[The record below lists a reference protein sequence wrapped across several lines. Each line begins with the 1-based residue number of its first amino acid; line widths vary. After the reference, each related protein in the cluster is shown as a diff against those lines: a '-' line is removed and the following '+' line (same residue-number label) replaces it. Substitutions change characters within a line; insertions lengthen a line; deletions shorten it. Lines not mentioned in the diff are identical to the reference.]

1 MKLKKFFAGV
11 LAAAMMLTV
20 GATAAFAE
28 GPAADTTTG
37 SSQTVPADIDLG
49 IKKNYQ
55 VEKGTAPKEDFT
67 FSVTYVPV
75 KSKPYTTAY
84 TGYDGTY
91 TQPVASKTATA
102 SFKNDMDAKE
112 ENYQESLGIKISDFS
127 LPKGPGKYC
136 FEIKENVP
144 TNKTPGVTYDETTRY
159 LVITVANNDNLN
171 GYVYYAQLYD
181 SNYYPATSI
190 KGQATGTKVDGAN
203 AFTNTYT
210 ANNVVISKDIKGGL
224 GDLAAKFN
232 FKVKLTV
239 ADTKNANQYVGAKVV
254 YSDDTASTVGTVWSI
269 SAKDSEDGWYDVKLG
284 RNDQLELENL
294 PEGVI
299 VTVKETDGNEYTV
312 DQNSSNINSKNANT
326 SYAKIGTMNNSV
338 VTATVGTANG
348 SIGFINTKE
357 GTPDMGVV
365 LDNAPYIAMLAIVA
379 IGGVALM
386 LNKRR
391 RDEE

>member
-20 GATAAFAE
+20 GATAAFATT
-28 GPAADTTTG
+28 PKYTTT
-37 SSQTVPADIDLG
+37 SDNVDLG
-49 IKKNYQ
+49 IMKNYK

-67 FSVTYVPV
+67 FSVTYVPD
-75 KSKPYTTAY
+75 KSKPYTSTYTYTGTKTVKFEENMTAKDVAY
-84 TGYDGTY
+84 TG
-91 TQPVASKTATA
+91 
-102 SFKNDMDAKE
+102 
-112 ENYQESLGIKISDFS
+112 SLGIKISDFS
-127 LPKGPGKYC
+127 LPEGPGKYC
-136 FEIKENVP
+136 FVIKETSND
-144 TNKTPGVTYDETTRY
+144 TPGVTYDNSTRY

-181 SNYYPATSI
+181 SNYSPATSI

-254 YSDDTASTVGTVWSI
+254 SSDDTAVTVGTVWSI
-269 SAKDSEDGWYDVKLG
+269 SAKDSEDGWHDVKLG

-312 DQNSSNINSKNANT
+312 SQNPSDISSKNANT
-326 SYAKIGTMNNSV
+326 SYAKIGTFTEN
-338 VTATVGTANG
+338 TATVNATVGAVNG
-348 SIGFINTKE
+348 SIGFVNTKE

>member
-20 GATAAFAE
+20 GATAAFATTPE
-28 GPAADTTTG
+28 YTTTPDN
-37 SSQTVPADIDLG
+37 VDLG
-49 IKKNYQ
+49 IMKNYK

-67 FSVTYVPV
+67 FSVTYVPD
-75 KSKPYTTAY
+75 KSKPYTSTYTYTGTKTVKFEENMTAKDVAY
-84 TGYDGTY
+84 TG
-91 TQPVASKTATA
+91 
-102 SFKNDMDAKE
+102 
-112 ENYQESLGIKISDFS
+112 SLGIKISDFS
-127 LPKGPGKYC
+127 LPEGPGKYC
-136 FEIKENVP
+136 FEIKETSNG
-144 TNKTPGVTYDETTRY
+144 TPGVTYDNSTRY

-181 SNYYPATSI
+181 NSPATSI

-254 YSDDTASTVGTVWSI
+254 HSDDTAVTVGTVWSI

-312 DQNSSNINSKNANT
+312 SQNPSDISSKNANT
-326 SYAKIGTMNNSV
+326 SYAKIGTFTEN
-338 VTATVGTANG
+338 TATVNATVGAVNG
-348 SIGFINTKE
+348 SIGFVNTKE

>member
-20 GATAAFAE
+20 GATAAFADE
-28 GPAADTTTG
+28 PATDTTTG
-37 SSQTVPADIDLG
+37 SYTASNPNTDLG
-49 IKKNYQ
+49 IMKNYK

-67 FSVTYVPV
+67 FSVTYVSD
-75 KSKPYTTAY
+75 KSKPYTSTYTYTGTKTVKFEENMTAKDVAY
-84 TGYDGTY
+84 TG
-91 TQPVASKTATA
+91 
-102 SFKNDMDAKE
+102 
-112 ENYQESLGIKISDFS
+112 SLGIKISDFS
-127 LPKGPGKYC
+127 LPEGPGKYC
-136 FEIKENVP
+136 FEIKETSNG
-144 TNKTPGVTYDETTRY
+144 TPGVTYDNSTRY

-181 SNYYPATSI
+181 SNYSPATSI

-232 FKVKLTV
+232 FKVKLIV

-254 YSDDTASTVGTVWSI
+254 HSDDIAVTVGTVWSI

-312 DQNSSNINSKNANT
+312 EQNTSDINSKNANT
-326 SYAKIGTMNNSV
+326 SYAKIGTMNNSI
-338 VTATVGTANG
+338 VTATVGAVNG
-348 SIGFINTKE
+348 SIGFVNTKE

>member
-20 GATAAFAE
+20 GATAAFATTAGQVE
-28 GPAADTTTG
+28 TDTNTG
-37 SSQTVPADIDLG
+37 SSQTYDPIDNDIDLG
-49 IKKNYQ
+49 IKKNYK
-55 VEKGTAPKEDFT
+55 VEKGTAPKENFT
-67 FSVTYVPV
+67 FSVSYMPGM
-75 KSKPYTTAY
+75 SKPY
-84 TGYDGTY
+84 GTY

-102 SFKNDMDAKE
+102 SFESNMDAKADA
-112 ENYQESLGIKISDFS
+112 YQASLGIKIKDFT
-127 LPKGPGKYC
+127 LPAGPGKYC

-144 TNKTPGVTYDETTRY
+144 TNKTPGVTYDEATRY
-159 LVITVANNDNLN
+159 LVITVANNDALT

-181 SNYYPATSI
+181 NTYAPANSI
-190 KGQATGTKVDGAN
+190 KDKATGTKVDGAD

-232 FKVKLTV
+232 FKVKLSY
-239 ADTKNANQYVGAKVV
+239 ANGKAAGQYVGAKVID
-254 YSDDTASTVGTVWSI
+254 YTGETADIKNQVWAIDGTTEHSI
-269 SAKDSEDGWYDVKLG
+269 SLG
-284 RNDQLELENL
+284 RNQSITLENL
-294 PEGVI
+294 PEGVT
-299 VTVKETDGNEYTV
+299 VTVVETDGGEYIVTKSE
-312 DQNSSNINSKNANT
+312 DTTGTLENSTI
-326 SYAKIGTMNNSV
+326 
-338 VTATVGTANG
+338 TATISKVNDALVDGK
-348 SIGFINTKE
+348 IGFINTKE

>member
-20 GATAAFAE
+20 GATAAFATTPE
-28 GPAADTTTG
+28 YTTTPDN
-37 SSQTVPADIDLG
+37 VDLG
-49 IKKNYQ
+49 IMKNYK

-67 FSVTYVPV
+67 FSVTYVPD
-75 KSKPYTTAY
+75 KSKPYTSTYTYTGTKTVKFEENMTTKNVAY
-84 TGYDGTY
+84 TG
-91 TQPVASKTATA
+91 
-102 SFKNDMDAKE
+102 
-112 ENYQESLGIKISDFS
+112 SLGIKISDFS
-127 LPKGPGKYC
+127 LPEGPGKYC
-136 FEIKENVP
+136 FEIKETPNG
-144 TNKTPGVTYDETTRY
+144 TPGVTYDNSTRY

-181 SNYYPATSI
+181 SNYSPATSI

-254 YSDDTASTVGTVWSI
+254 HSDDTAVTVGTVWSI
-269 SAKDSEDGWYDVKLG
+269 SAKDSEDGWNDVKLG

-312 DQNSSNINSKNANT
+312 SQNPSDISSKNANT
-326 SYAKIGTMNNSV
+326 SYAKIGTFTEN
-338 VTATVGTANG
+338 TATVNATVGVVNG
-348 SIGFINTKE
+348 SIGFVNTKE

>member
-20 GATAAFAE
+20 GATAAFATTPE
-28 GPAADTTTG
+28 YTTTPDN
-37 SSQTVPADIDLG
+37 VDLG
-49 IKKNYQ
+49 IMKHYK

-67 FSVTYVPV
+67 FSVTYVPD
-75 KSKPYTTAY
+75 KSKPYTSTYTYTGTKTVKFEENMTVMDVAY
-84 TGYDGTY
+84 T
-91 TQPVASKTATA
+91 
-102 SFKNDMDAKE
+102 
-112 ENYQESLGIKISDFS
+112 ESLGIKISDFS
-127 LPKGPGKYC
+127 LPEGPGKYC
-136 FEIKENVP
+136 FEIKETSNG
-144 TNKTPGVTYDETTRY
+144 TPGVTYDNSTRY

-181 SNYYPATSI
+181 SNYSPATSI

-254 YSDDTASTVGTVWSI
+254 HSDDTAVTVGTVWSI

-312 DQNSSNINSKNANT
+312 SQNPSDISSKNANT
-326 SYAKIGTMNNSV
+326 SYAKIGTFTEN
-338 VTATVGTANG
+338 TATVNATVGAVNG
-348 SIGFINTKE
+348 SIGFVNTKE

>member
-1 MKLKKFFAGV
+1 
-11 LAAAMMLTV
+11 MMLTV
-20 GATAAFAE
+20 GATAAFATAPE
-28 GPAADTTTG
+28 YTTTPDN
-37 SSQTVPADIDLG
+37 VDLG
-49 IKKNYQ
+49 IMKNYK
-55 VEKGTAPKEDFT
+55 VEKGTAPNEDFT
-67 FSVTYVPV
+67 FSVTYVPD

-91 TQPVASKTATA
+91 KQPEASKTAIA
-102 SFKNDMDAKE
+102 SFKSDMDAKA

-127 LPKGPGKYC
+127 LPEGPGKYC
-136 FEIKENVP
+136 FKIKENVP

-159 LVITVANNDNLN
+159 LVITVAHNDDYT
-171 GYVYYAQLYD
+171 GYVYYAQLFDD
-181 SNYYPATSI
+181 SYTPGTSI
-190 KGQATGTKVDGAN
+190 KNGQSAGVKVLGSN

-254 YSDDTASTVGTVWSI
+254 HSDDTAVTVGTVWSI

-312 DQNSSNINSKNANT
+312 EQNPSDINSKNANA

>member
-20 GATAAFAE
+20 GATAAFATTPE
-28 GPAADTTTG
+28 YTTTPDN
-37 SSQTVPADIDLG
+37 VDLG
-49 IKKNYQ
+49 IMKNYK

-67 FSVTYVPV
+67 FSVTYVPD

-91 TQPVASKTATA
+91 KQPEASKSKTA
-102 SFKNDMDAKE
+102 SFDSNMDAKADA
-112 ENYQESLGIKISDFS
+112 YQASLGIKISDFE
-127 LPKGPGKYC
+127 LPAGPGKYC
-136 FEIKENVP
+136 FEIKEDVP
-144 TNKTPGVTYDETTRY
+144 ANKTPGVTYDETTRY
-159 LVITVANNDNLN
+159 LVITVANNNGLT

-181 SNYYPATSI
+181 SSYSPAASI
-190 KGQATGTKVDGAN
+190 KDKATGTKVPGDN

-239 ADTKNANQYVGAKVV
+239 ADTKNANQYVGAKIVH
-254 YSDDTASTVGTVWSI
+254 SDDTAVTVGTVWSI

-284 RNDQLELENL
+284 RADQLELENL

-312 DQNSSNINSKNANT
+312 EQNPSDINSKNANA

>member
-20 GATAAFAE
+20 GATAAFADE
-28 GPAADTTTG
+28 PATDTTTG
-37 SSQTVPADIDLG
+37 SYTASNPNTDLG
-49 IKKNYQ
+49 IMKNYK

-67 FSVTYVPV
+67 FSVTYVSD
-75 KSKPYTTAY
+75 KSKPYTSTYTYTGTKTVKFEENMTAKDVAY
-84 TGYDGTY
+84 TG
-91 TQPVASKTATA
+91 
-102 SFKNDMDAKE
+102 
-112 ENYQESLGIKISDFS
+112 SLGIKISDFS
-127 LPKGPGKYC
+127 LPEGPGKYC
-136 FEIKENVP
+136 FEIKETSNG
-144 TNKTPGVTYDETTRY
+144 TPGVTYDNSTRY

-181 SNYYPATSI
+181 SNYSPATSI

-254 YSDDTASTVGTVWSI
+254 YSDDTAVTVGTVWSI

-312 DQNSSNINSKNANT
+312 EQNTSDINSKNANT
-326 SYAKIGTMNNSV
+326 SYAKIGTMNNSI
-338 VTATVGTANG
+338 VTATVGAVNG
-348 SIGFINTKE
+348 SIGFVNTKE

>member
-20 GATAAFAE
+20 GATAAFADE
-28 GPAADTTTG
+28 PATDTTTG
-37 SSQTVPADIDLG
+37 SYTASNPNTDLG
-49 IKKNYQ
+49 IMKNYK

-67 FSVTYVPV
+67 FSVTYVSN
-75 KSKPYTTAY
+75 KSKPYTSTYTYTGTKTVKFEENMTAKDVAY
-84 TGYDGTY
+84 TG
-91 TQPVASKTATA
+91 
-102 SFKNDMDAKE
+102 
-112 ENYQESLGIKISDFS
+112 SLGIKISDFS
-127 LPKGPGKYC
+127 LPEGPGKYC
-136 FEIKENVP
+136 FEIKETSNG
-144 TNKTPGVTYDETTRY
+144 TPGVTYDNSTRY

-181 SNYYPATSI
+181 SNYSPATSI

-254 YSDDTASTVGTVWSI
+254 HSDDTAVTVGTVWSI
-269 SAKDSEDGWYDVKLG
+269 SAKESEDGWYDVKLG

-312 DQNSSNINSKNANT
+312 EQNTSDINSKNANT
-326 SYAKIGTMNNSV
+326 SYAKIGTMNNSI
-338 VTATVGTANG
+338 VTATVGAVNG
-348 SIGFINTKE
+348 SIGFVNTKE

>member
-20 GATAAFAE
+20 GATAAFAT
-28 GPAADTTTG
+28 GPEYTTTPDN
-37 SSQTVPADIDLG
+37 VDLG
-49 IKKNYQ
+49 IMKNYT

-67 FSVTYVPV
+67 FTVTYVPG
-75 KSKPYTTAY
+75 KSKPYTSTYTYAGTKTVKFEENMTANDAAY
-84 TGYDGTY
+84 T
-91 TQPVASKTATA
+91 A
-102 SFKNDMDAKE
+102 
-112 ENYQESLGIKISDFS
+112 SLGIKISDFE
-127 LPKGPGKYC
+127 LPDGPGKYC

-159 LVITVANNDNLN
+159 LVITVANNDALN

-181 SNYYPATSI
+181 ATYNPASSI
-190 KGQATGTKVDGAN
+190 KDKATGTKVDGAN

-210 ANNVVISKDIKGGL
+210 ANNVVISKDIKGSL
-224 GDLAAKFN
+224 SDLAAEFN

-239 ADTKNANQYVGAKVV
+239 ADTKNAKQYVGAKVV
-254 YSDDTASTVGTVWSI
+254 HSDDTAVTVGTVWSI

-299 VTVKETDGNEYTV
+299 VTVKETDGGEYTV
-312 DQNSSNINSKNANT
+312 EQNPSDITSKNANT
-326 SYAKIGTMNNSV
+326 SYTKIGTMNNSV
-338 VTATVGTANG
+338 VTATVGTTNG

-379 IGGVALM
+379 IGGMALM

>member
-20 GATAAFAE
+20 GATAAFATTPE
-28 GPAADTTTG
+28 YTTTPDN
-37 SSQTVPADIDLG
+37 VDLG
-49 IKKNYQ
+49 IMKNYK
-55 VEKGTAPKEDFT
+55 VEKGTAPKEDFI
-67 FSVTYVPV
+67 FSVTYVPD
-75 KSKPYTTAY
+75 KSKPYTSTYTYTGTKTVKFEENMTAKDVAY
-84 TGYDGTY
+84 TG
-91 TQPVASKTATA
+91 
-102 SFKNDMDAKE
+102 
-112 ENYQESLGIKISDFS
+112 SLGIKISDFN
-127 LPKGPGKYC
+127 LPEGPGKYC
-136 FEIKENVP
+136 FEIKE
-144 TNKTPGVTYDETTRY
+144 TSYGTPGVTYDNSTRY

-181 SNYYPATSI
+181 SNYSPATSI

-254 YSDDTASTVGTVWSI
+254 HSDDTAVTVGTVWSI

-312 DQNSSNINSKNANT
+312 SQNPSDISSKNANN
-326 SYAKIGTMNNSV
+326 SYAKIGTFTEN
-338 VTATVGTANG
+338 TATVNATVGAVNG
-348 SIGFINTKE
+348 SIGFVNTKE

>member
-20 GATAAFAE
+20 GATAAFATA
-28 GPAADTTTG
+28 PATG
-37 SSQTVPADIDLG
+37 ETDNNAVTYTPSETNVDLG
-49 IKKNYQ
+49 IMKNYK
-55 VEKGTAPKEDFT
+55 VEKGTAPKEEFT
-67 FSVTYVPV
+67 FNVSYVSEN
-75 KSKPYTTAY
+75 SKPYTSTYNY
-84 TGYDGTY
+84 TGTKS
-91 TQPVASKTATA
+91 AKFEENMA
-102 SFKNDMDAKE
+102 AKE
-112 ENYQESLGIKISDFS
+112 DAYQASLGIKIQDFN
-127 LPKGPGKYC
+127 LPAGPGKYC

-144 TNKTPGVTYDETTRY
+144 TKKTPGVTYDETTRY
-159 LVITVANNDNLN
+159 LVITVANNSDLN

-181 SNYYPATSI
+181 NNYTHANSI
-190 KGQATGTKVDGAN
+190 KDKATGTKVDGAK

-224 GDLAAKFN
+224 GDLAAKFT
-232 FKVKLTV
+232 FKVKLTA
-239 ADTKNANQYVGAKVV
+239 ADGKTANQYVGAKVV
-254 YSDDTASTVGTVWSI
+254 HSDDAAVTANTVWAVSEKN
-269 SAKDSEDGWYDVKLG
+269 SAEDAGWYEVKLG
-284 RNDQLELENL
+284 RNEQIELENL
-294 PEGVI
+294 PEDIV
-299 VTVKETDGNEYTV
+299 VTVKETDGGEYTV
-312 DQNSSNINSKNANT
+312 EQNPSDITSKNANT
-326 SYAKIGTMNNSV
+326 SYTKIGTMNNSGV

>member
-20 GATAAFAE
+20 GATAAFATAPE
-28 GPAADTTTG
+28 YTTTPDN
-37 SSQTVPADIDLG
+37 VDLG
-49 IKKNYQ
+49 IMKNYK

-67 FSVTYVPV
+67 FSVTYKAD
-75 KSKPYTTAY
+75 KSKPY
-84 TGYDGTY
+84 GTY
-91 TQPVASKTATA
+91 TQPEASKSKTA
-102 SFKNDMDAKE
+102 SFDSNMDAKADA
-112 ENYQESLGIKISDFS
+112 YQASLGIKISDFE
-127 LPKGPGKYC
+127 LPAGPGKYC
-136 FEIKENVP
+136 FEIKETSNG
-144 TNKTPGVTYDETTRY
+144 TPGVTYDNSTRY
-159 LVITVANNDNLN
+159 LVITVANNNNLN

-181 SNYYPATSI
+181 SNYSPATSI

-239 ADTKNANQYVGAKVV
+239 ADTKNANKYVGAKVV
-254 YSDDTASTVGTVWSI
+254 HSDDTAVTVGTVWSI

-312 DQNSSNINSKNANT
+312 SQNPSDISSKNANT
-326 SYAKIGTMNNSV
+326 SYAKIGTFTEN
-338 VTATVGTANG
+338 TATVNATVGAVNG
-348 SIGFINTKE
+348 SIGFVNTKE

>member
-20 GATAAFAE
+20 VATAAFATTPE
-28 GPAADTTTG
+28 YTTTPDN
-37 SSQTVPADIDLG
+37 VDLG
-49 IKKNYQ
+49 IMKNYK

-67 FSVTYVPV
+67 FSVTYVPD
-75 KSKPYTTAY
+75 KSKPYTSTYTYTGTKTVKFEENMTVKDVAY
-84 TGYDGTY
+84 TG
-91 TQPVASKTATA
+91 
-102 SFKNDMDAKE
+102 
-112 ENYQESLGIKISDFS
+112 SLGIKISDFS
-127 LPKGPGKYC
+127 LPEGPGKYC
-136 FEIKENVP
+136 FEIKETSNG
-144 TNKTPGVTYDETTRY
+144 TPGVTYDNSTRY

-181 SNYYPATSI
+181 SNYSPATSI
-190 KGQATGTKVDGAN
+190 KGQATGTKVDGAD

-254 YSDDTASTVGTVWSI
+254 HSDDTAVTVGTVWSI

-312 DQNSSNINSKNANT
+312 SQNPSDISSKNANT
-326 SYAKIGTMNNSV
+326 SYAKIGTFTEN
-338 VTATVGTANG
+338 TATVNATVGAVNG
-348 SIGFINTKE
+348 SIGFVNTKE

>member
-20 GATAAFAE
+20 VATAAFATTPE
-28 GPAADTTTG
+28 YTTTPDN
-37 SSQTVPADIDLG
+37 VDLDIM
-49 IKKNYQ
+49 KNYK

-67 FSVTYVPV
+67 FSVTYVPD
-75 KSKPYTTAY
+75 KSKPYTSTYTYTGTKTVKFEENMTAKDVAY
-84 TGYDGTY
+84 TG
-91 TQPVASKTATA
+91 
-102 SFKNDMDAKE
+102 
-112 ENYQESLGIKISDFS
+112 SLGIKISDFS
-127 LPKGPGKYC
+127 LPEGPGKYC
-136 FEIKENVP
+136 FEIKETSNG
-144 TNKTPGVTYDETTRY
+144 TPGVTYDNSTRY

-181 SNYYPATSI
+181 SNYSPATSI

-254 YSDDTASTVGTVWSI
+254 HSDDTAVTVGTVWSI

-312 DQNSSNINSKNANT
+312 SQNPSDISSKNANT
-326 SYAKIGTMNNSV
+326 SYAKIGTFTEN
-338 VTATVGTANG
+338 TATVNATVGAVNG
-348 SIGFINTKE
+348 SIGFVNTKE

>member
-20 GATAAFAE
+20 GATAAFATTPE
-28 GPAADTTTG
+28 YTTTPDN
-37 SSQTVPADIDLG
+37 VDLG
-49 IKKNYQ
+49 IMKNYK

-67 FSVTYVPV
+67 FSVTYKAD
-75 KSKPYTTAY
+75 KSKPY
-84 TGYDGTY
+84 GTY
-91 TQPVASKTATA
+91 TQPEASKPKTA
-102 SFKNDMDAKE
+102 SFDSNMDAKADA
-112 ENYQESLGIKISDFS
+112 YQASLGIKISDFE
-127 LPKGPGKYC
+127 LPAGPGKYC

-159 LVITVANNDNLN
+159 LVITVAHNDDYT
-171 GYVYYAQLYD
+171 GYVYYAQLFDD
-181 SNYYPATSI
+181 SYTPGTSI
-190 KGQATGTKVDGAN
+190 KNGQSAGVKVLGNN

-210 ANNVVISKDIKGGL
+210 ANNVVISKDIKGSL
-224 GDLAAKFN
+224 SDLAAKFN

-254 YSDDTASTVGTVWSI
+254 HSDDTAVTVGTVWSI

-312 DQNSSNINSKNANT
+312 SQNPSDISSKNANT
-326 SYAKIGTMNNSV
+326 SYAKIGTFTEN
-338 VTATVGTANG
+338 TATVNATVGAVNG
-348 SIGFINTKE
+348 SIGFVNTKE

>member
-20 GATAAFAE
+20 GATAAFATTPE
-28 GPAADTTTG
+28 YTTTPDN
-37 SSQTVPADIDLG
+37 VDLG
-49 IKKNYQ
+49 IMKNYK

-67 FSVTYVPV
+67 FSVTYVPD
-75 KSKPYTTAY
+75 KSKPYTSTYTYTGTKTVKFEENMTAKDVAY
-84 TGYDGTY
+84 TG
-91 TQPVASKTATA
+91 
-102 SFKNDMDAKE
+102 
-112 ENYQESLGIKISDFS
+112 SLGIKISDFS
-127 LPKGPGKYC
+127 LPEGPGKYC
-136 FEIKENVP
+136 FEIKETSNG
-144 TNKTPGVTYDETTRY
+144 TPGVTYDNSTRY

-181 SNYYPATSI
+181 SNYSPATSI

-254 YSDDTASTVGTVWSI
+254 HSDDTAVTVGTVWSI

-312 DQNSSNINSKNANT
+312 SQNPSDITSKNANT
-326 SYAKIGTMNNSV
+326 SYAKIGTFTEN
-338 VTATVGTANG
+338 TATVNATVGAVNG
-348 SIGFINTKE
+348 SIGFVNTKE

>member
-20 GATAAFAE
+20 GATAAFATTPE
-28 GPAADTTTG
+28 YTTTPDN
-37 SSQTVPADIDLG
+37 VDLG
-49 IKKNYQ
+49 IMKNYK

-67 FSVTYVPV
+67 FSVTYMPD

-91 TQPVASKTATA
+91 KQPEASKTAIA
-102 SFKNDMDAKE
+102 SFKSDMDAKA

-127 LPKGPGKYC
+127 LPEGPGKYC
-136 FEIKENVP
+136 FKIKENVP

-159 LVITVANNDNLN
+159 LVITVAHNDDYT
-171 GYVYYAQLYD
+171 GYVYYAQLFDD
-181 SNYYPATSI
+181 SYTPGTSI
-190 KGQATGTKVDGAN
+190 KNGQSAGVKVLGSN

-232 FKVKLTV
+232 FTVKLSY
-239 ADTKNANQYVGAKVV
+239 ANDKTAEQYVGAKVTE
-254 YSDDTASTVGTVWSI
+254 YNGETAEIKNHVWAIDNTTEHTI
-269 SAKDSEDGWYDVKLG
+269 SLG
-284 RNDQLELENL
+284 RNQSITLTNL
-294 PEGVI
+294 PEGVT
-299 VTVKETDGNEYTV
+299 VTVVETDGGEYIVTKS
-312 DQNSSNINSKNANT
+312 DDTTGTLENSTI
-326 SYAKIGTMNNSV
+326 
-338 VTATVGTANG
+338 TATITGTDG
-348 SIGFINTKE
+348 KIGFINTKE

>member
-20 GATAAFAE
+20 GATAVLADE
-28 GPAADTTTG
+28 PATDTDTTTG
-37 SSQTVPADIDLG
+37 SYTTSKTDTDLG
-49 IKKNYQ
+49 IMKNYK

-67 FSVTYVPV
+67 FSVTYVSD
-75 KSKPYTTAY
+75 KSKPYTSTYTYTGTKTVKFEENMTAKDVAY
-84 TGYDGTY
+84 TG
-91 TQPVASKTATA
+91 
-102 SFKNDMDAKE
+102 
-112 ENYQESLGIKISDFS
+112 SLGIKISDFS
-127 LPKGPGKYC
+127 LPEGPGKYC
-136 FEIKENVP
+136 FEIKETSNG
-144 TNKTPGVTYDETTRY
+144 TPGVTYDNSTRY

-181 SNYYPATSI
+181 SNYSPATSI
-190 KGQATGTKVDGAN
+190 KGQATGIKVDGAN

-239 ADTKNANQYVGAKVV
+239 ADTKNADQYVGAKVV
-254 YSDDTASTVGTVWSI
+254 HSDDTAVTVGTVWSI

-312 DQNSSNINSKNANT
+312 EQNTSDINSKNANI

-338 VTATVGTANG
+338 VTATVGAVNG
-348 SIGFINTKE
+348 SIGFVNTKE

>member
-20 GATAAFAE
+20 GATAAFAD

-49 IKKNYQ
+49 IKKNYK

-67 FSVTYVPV
+67 FSVTYVPG

-91 TQPVASKTATA
+91 KQPKASETATA
-102 SFKNDMDAKE
+102 SFESNMDAQAKA
-112 ENYQESLGIKISDFS
+112 YQASLGIKISDFE
-127 LPKGPGKYC
+127 LPDGPGKYC

-144 TNKTPGVTYDETTRY
+144 TDKTPGVTYDETTRY
-159 LVITVANNDNLN
+159 LVITVANNDALN
-171 GYVYYAQLYD
+171 GYVYYAQLFD
-181 SNYYPATSI
+181 SNYGNDNDLNAH
-190 KGQATGTKVDGAN
+190 KVSGDE

-210 ANNVVISKDIKGGL
+210 ANNVVISKDIKGGFA
-224 GDLAAKFN
+224 DLAAKFT
-232 FKVKLTV
+232 FKVKLTY
-239 ADTKNANQYVGAKVV
+239 ANGKTATQYVGAKVTEYDGV
-254 YSDDTASTVGTVWSI
+254 TENVKGQVWAIDGTTEHEI
-269 SAKDSEDGWYDVKLG
+269 SLG
-284 RNDQLELENL
+284 RNQKIELTNL
-294 PEGVI
+294 PED
-299 VTVKETDGNEYTV
+299 VTVTVVETDGGEYIV
-312 DQNSSNINSKNANT
+312 SKSNDTTGTLDGNT
-326 SYAKIGTMNNSV
+326 I
-338 VTATVGTANG
+338 TATISAENK
-348 SIGFINTKE
+348 IGFINTKE
-357 GTPDMGVV
+357 GTPDMGVI
-365 LDNAPYIAMLAIVA
+365 LDNAPYIALLAIVA

>member
-28 GPAADTTTG
+28 GPATDTTTG

-49 IKKNYQ
+49 IKKNYK

-67 FSVTYVPV
+67 FSVTYVSD
-75 KSKPYTTAY
+75 KSKPYTSTYTYTGTKTVKFEENMTAKDVAY
-84 TGYDGTY
+84 TG
-91 TQPVASKTATA
+91 
-102 SFKNDMDAKE
+102 
-112 ENYQESLGIKISDFS
+112 SLGIKISDFS
-127 LPKGPGKYC
+127 LPEGPGKYC
-136 FEIKENVP
+136 FEIKETSNG
-144 TNKTPGVTYDETTRY
+144 TPGVTYDNSTRY

-181 SNYYPATSI
+181 SNYSPATSI

-210 ANNVVISKDIKGGL
+210 ANNVVISKDIKGSL
-224 GDLAAKFN
+224 SDLAAKFT
-232 FKVKLTV
+232 FKVKLTA
-239 ADTKNANQYVGAKVV
+239 ADGKTANQYVGAKVV
-254 YSDDTASTVGTVWSI
+254 HSDDAAVTANTVWAVSEKN
-269 SAKDSEDGWYDVKLG
+269 SAEDAGWYEVKLG
-284 RNDQLELENL
+284 RNEQIELENL
-294 PEGVI
+294 PEDIV
-299 VTVKETDGNEYTV
+299 VTVKETDGGEYTV
-312 DQNSSNINSKNANT
+312 EQNPSDITSKNANT
-326 SYAKIGTMNNSV
+326 SYTKIGTMNNSGV